1 MNTKPFVS
9 VVMSVYNGE
18 LFLKEAIDSILSQTY
33 KKFEFIIIDDAS
45 TCLYTHLTLP
55 TNREV

>member
-18 LFLKEAIDSILSQTY
+18 LFLKEAIDSIVTQSYY
-33 KKFEFIIIDDAS
+33 KKVKCGKI
-45 TCLYTHLTLP
+45 
-55 TNREV
+55 